1 MKFSFSLKFRLS
13 LYSRILKDLAKELD
27 TYREISGTNLTEMM
41 DAIHISYPILKK
53 FVRRKNQ

>member
-13 LYSRILKDLAKELD
+13 LYSRILKDLAKDLD

-53 FVRRKNQ
+53 C

>member
-13 LYSRILKDLAKELD
+13 LYSRILKDLANEMD

-53 FVRRKNQ
+53 C